1 MMIGFS
7 SIGGNDEQNI
17 LTMELKLIEQK
28 LMANNNAPLTTDMN
42 KVLIPLSFMHQL
54 TIH

>member
-7 SIGGNDEQNI
+7 SIGGNDDEQNI

-42 KVLIPLSFMHQL
+42 KVLIQFIDISLKYN
-54 TIH
+54 